1 MKGYIKKLL
10 RESLLSEGKI
20 KKGSPEELLE
30 LLKYLPDDETAKY
43 ISSEIITDLN
53 KFYQEDVV
61 PEDKTYTYYPK
72 DKCLKP
78 YELEVDFAPSNSSTS
93 LGYASQNYIRI
104 KYLSKD
110 SREFGYTRGSG
121 NVHGLIKRLYNIIKH
136 ECGHYYLG
144 LRGVEECIYNTHV
157 DGMKKYYHDRQE
169 IVLHT
174 REIWDDFIDDYPNWQ
189 RRSLEWIRDR
199 IRSRV
204 KGLRSHTNIHA
215 PFGGGLQNKYVAF
228 IMNNYIKPNYDN
240 PEFAPKLKPKK
251 EINVLLDKGQR
262 EAINNALMVI
272 NNINNS
278 GKDFKKE
285 IEVGYGPNGS
295 NRVKFKIKNKE
306 QADFDVKLEVRP
318 DSPKPYYLMVS
329 RGYKGEPHHF
339 KNFDELINFIKTI
352 KLTDYVRGDDVNSPS
367 STDSGYEKITKLL
380 KSGDKDNIDL
390 AFAIAKNQG
399 INPNSLNKLLK
410 LYQN

>member
-1 MKGYIKKLL
+1 MKLYKLYEEVL
-10 RESLLSEGKI
+10 GEGKI

-43 ISSEIITDLN
+43 ISSEIISDLN

-61 PEDKTYTYYPK
+61 PEDKTYTYYPE

-189 RRSLEWIRDR
+189 RRSLDWIGGE

-204 KGLRSHTNIHA
+204 KRLRSHTNIHA

-228 IMNNYIKPNYDN
+228 IMNNYIKPNYEN
-240 PEFAPKLKPKK
+240 PEFAPKLRSKPRNKMDK
-251 EINVLLDKGQR
+251 LYDVL
-262 EAINNALMVI
+262 
-272 NNINNS
+272 
-278 GKDFKKE
+278 
-285 IEVGYGPNGS
+285 
-295 NRVKFKIKNKE
+295 VKFSDEDSDRGRIVSDFESGGKLVNNGRSLSQGTHLKNSELGDIKIMLRTHKDTKENDPNVDKYVLKIGRGVRGKQLSYNTLDGLINCISYLSMIIKN
-306 QADFDVKLEVRP
+306 DD
-318 DSPKPYYLMVS
+318 YLM
-329 RGYKGEPHHF
+329 G
-339 KNFDELINFIKTI
+339 DIN
-352 KLTDYVRGDDVNSPS
+352 DW
-367 STDSGYEKITKLL
+367 
-380 KSGDKDNIDL
+380 
-390 AFAIAKNQG
+390 
-399 INPNSLNKLLK
+399 NK
-410 LYQN
+410 